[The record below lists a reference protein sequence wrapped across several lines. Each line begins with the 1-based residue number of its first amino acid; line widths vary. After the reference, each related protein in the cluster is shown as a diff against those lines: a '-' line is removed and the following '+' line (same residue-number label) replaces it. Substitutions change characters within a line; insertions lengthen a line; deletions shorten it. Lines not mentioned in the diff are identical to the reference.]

1 MAASDLTTVAFIVK
15 KDYSGRTPGDM
26 AETDHP
32 LFHTISKEGDFV
44 GSSHAYALKYQNGQG
59 ISGTFARA
67 QANARAMSGKQ
78 LEATRKPKYGTYT
91 LNGEWMAATRNNK
104 GAFMR
109 GVNAEV
115 DGVIMEMGASF
126 AFDLYRDGNGI
137 RGRRASISSNT
148 ITLTDPADARNFK
161 VNMTIGADD
170 TATGLSPRTG
180 TTYVTAVDIANGKIT
195 VEDASDITSFAD
207 NDYLFRDGDPGT
219 CMEGLAVCTP
229 LTAPV
234 LSSDSFRG
242 IDRGSFP
249 ELLAGSRINDTA
261 TSIEENI
268 GLLGVQIDALG
279 RKVRDCYV
287 NPINFFKVT
296 RRLNAKVEYQKAG
309 GSVDWGFQHV
319 TIVTPAG
326 PIKLVSDPD
335 CPINRFYLLNPSSH
349 FLKHLDGLPHIIEDD
364 GRPTL
369 RAANADDIEGRVRG
383 WVNYIQPLPGDFGVG
398 AI

>member
-26 AETDHP
+26 AEMDHP
-32 LFHTISKEGDFV
+32 LFHAISKEGDFV
-44 GSSHAYALKYQNGQG
+44 GSDHTYALKYQNGQG
-59 ISGTFARA
+59 IGGTFSKA
-67 QANARAMSGKQ
+67 QTNVRAMSGKQ
-78 LEATRKPKYGTYT
+78 LAALRKAKYGVYT

-148 ITLTDPADARNFK
+148 ITLTDPADARYFK

-180 TTYVTAVDIANGKIT
+180 TTYVTGVDIANGKIT
-195 VEDASDITSFAD
+195 VEDASDISGFVD

-219 CMEGLAVCTP
+219 CMEGLAVTTP

-242 IDRGSFP
+242 IDRGSYP
-249 ELLAGSRINDTA
+249 ELLAGSRINDTS

-268 GLLGVQIDALG
+268 GLLGVQIDSLG
-279 RKVRDCYV
+279 RKVRECYLA
-287 NPINFFKVT
+287 PTNFYKVT

-309 GSVDWGFQHV
+309 GSVDWGFQYV

-335 CPINRFYLLNPSSH
+335 CPVNRFYLINPASH

-369 RAANADDIEGRVRG
+369 RAANADDIEGRARG